1 MVRVLAVVGGEDVIT
16 EVTEM
21 IIKRKADSP
30 GHKTEAR
37 WSSLGMF

>member
-16 EVTEM
+16 EATEM